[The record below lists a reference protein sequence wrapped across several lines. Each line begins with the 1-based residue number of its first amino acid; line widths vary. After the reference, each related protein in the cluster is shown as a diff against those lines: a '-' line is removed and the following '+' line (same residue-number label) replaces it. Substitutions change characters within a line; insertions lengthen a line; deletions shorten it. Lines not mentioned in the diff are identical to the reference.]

1 MRKIRFR
8 AYYKPEKR
16 MIYDIQNEFEERIEL
31 GMDCF
36 ADYLNNDDF
45 VVEQDTGLKDKNGE
59 SIWEGDIV
67 KMPDWQTSPKF
78 EAVELAEQSCGFE
91 PFIRGCYECWSPSG
105 EEVEVVGNIN
115 ENPELLEE
123 KKYEKKSKEK

>member
-1 MRKIRFR
+1 MRTIRFR

-31 GMDCF
+31 GMNCF

-59 SIWEGDIV
+59 SIWEGDILMDDTGEPIEYWVV
-67 KMPDWQTSPKF
+67 KFSDGGFVGECIGIIENLF
-78 EAVELAEQSCGFE
+78 ELTHLE
-91 PFIRGCYECWSPSG
+91 I
-105 EEVEVVGNIN
+105 VGNIN
-115 ENPELLEE
+115 DDSELLEE
-123 KKYEKKSKEK
+123 K

>member
-8 AYYKPEKR
+8 AYYKPENR

-45 VVEQDTGLKDKNGE
+45 VVEQDTELKDKNGV

-67 KMPDWQTSPKF
+67 EGTMGTFKVEWYDTASRFDFESNIDMDWHPAFVRNQAN
-78 EAVELAEQSCGFE
+78 EM
-91 PFIRGCYECWSPSG
+91 
-105 EEVEVVGNIN
+105 EVIGNIN
-115 ENPELLEE
+115 ENPELLEG
-123 KKYEKKSKEK
+123 K

>member
-1 MRKIRFR
+1 MREIRYR

-45 VVEQDTGLKDKNGE
+45 VVEQETDLEDKNGQR
-59 SIWEGDIV
+59 IWEGD
-67 KMPDWQTSPKF
+67 T
-78 EAVELAEQSCGFE
+78 L
-91 PFIRGCYECWSPSG
+91 IRK
-105 EEVEVVGNIN
+105 EEVV
-115 ENPELLEE
+115 ENGYVFDTYTVEFSNGRFYGVPTDMSDLLDCEDFKYCE
-123 KKYEKKSKEK
+123 IWRRKK